1 MYAKTVEIN
10 IYNII
15 IYIEAIC
22 FKTVANMML

>member
-22 FKTVANMML
+22 FKIVANMML